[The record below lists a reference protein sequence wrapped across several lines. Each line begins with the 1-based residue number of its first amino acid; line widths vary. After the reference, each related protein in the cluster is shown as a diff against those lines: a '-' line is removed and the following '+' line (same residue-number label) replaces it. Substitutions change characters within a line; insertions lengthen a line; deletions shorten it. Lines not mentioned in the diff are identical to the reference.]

1 MSKTPF
7 YKTGLGTYQG
17 QTSDGALSYSSP
29 LFLTEEEKLKLIKKE
44 KDNTEMKQQLRLLKK

>member
-17 QTSDGALSYSSP
+17 QTSDGALLYSSP
-29 LFLTEEEKLKLIKKE
+29 LFLTQEEKLKLK
-44 KDNTEMKQQLRLLKK
+44 